1 MFTCLL
7 DRDIFTQGEFLARI
21 RGQGEAEHG
30 HGGDEDARHD
40 QVEEVVEGPPPV
52 TANHSSVFQL
62 LANHR
67 SASKLW
73 ANESSPDL
81 DDEGDVQVRFRAT
94 VVDDLVSLCWYT

>member
-40 QVEEVVEGPPPV
+40 EVEEVVEGPPPV
-52 TANHSSVFQL
+52 TANHSSAFQL
-62 LANHR
+62 WTNP
-67 SASKLW
+67 SP
-73 ANESSPDL
+73 PDL
-81 DDEGDVQVRFRAT
+81 DGEGDVQVGGGAA
-94 VVDDLVSLCWYT
+94 VVPHLIPHGRHPWWDLVSNLRC